1 MYLGSLGE
9 LNMVPEVYQ
18 ALTAGRA
25 AIDSLKLLNQY
36 ADEVKDSQK
45 RGEFMRLIGE
55 LSVELAETQIRLAE
69 CMRENHELKD
79 VIANLQKDIESLK
92 SPSSKPLLKNGLYYN
107 EDEDGPFCTAC
118 YDDQT
123 KFIRVVETPQVMRTL
138 GRYKCP
144 KCSAV
149 YGG

>member
-1 MYLGSLGE
+1 
-9 LNMVPEVYQ
+9 MVPEVYQ

-25 AIDSLKLLNQY
+25 AIDILKMLNQY

-45 RGEFMRLIGE
+45 RGEFMRLIGG

-69 CMRENHELKD
+69 HMRENHELKD

-92 SPSSKPLLKNGLYYN
+92 SPSSKPILKDGLYYS

-123 KFIRVVETPQVMRTL
+123 KLIRVVAMPQVMRTL
-138 GRYKCP
+138 GRHKCP
-144 KCSAV
+144 KCNAV
-149 YGG
+149 YCGG

>member
-1 MYLGSLGE
+1 
-9 LNMVPEVYQ
+9 MVSEVYQ

-25 AIDSLKLLNQY
+25 AIDSLKMLNQY

-69 CMRENHELKD
+69 RMRENHELKD
-79 VIANLQKDIESLK
+79 VITDLQKEIESLK
-92 SPSSKPLLKNGLYYN
+92 SPPSKPLLKKGLYYS
-107 EDEDGPFCTAC
+107 EDEDGPFCTSC
-118 YDDQT
+118 YDDQS
-123 KFIRVVETPQVMRTL
+123 KLIRVVEMPQVMRTL

-144 KCSAV
+144 KCNAV
-149 YGG
+149 YGGG